1 MGNGEEQMVRVLVTG
16 CNGYIGSVLMPLLR
30 AAGYDAFGIDN
41 DYFEPCTLGEP
52 PAATPHRVCDIRD
65 VELADLEGF
74 YAVIHLAA
82 LSNDPL
88 GNLDPELTFEINHR
102 ATVRLAQLAKQAGV
116 ERFLVSS
123 SCSTYGSA
131 GDELVTEEAEFNPV
145 TPYGRSK
152 VLVDRDVALLA
163 DDDFSPTF
171 LRNATAYGASPRL
184 RLDLVLNDFVAAA
197 YATGKILMLSDGTP
211 WRPLVHVED
220 ICRAF
225 IAVLEARRDA
235 IHKQAFNVGSSS
247 ENYRISELA
256 EIVQE
261 TVPGCGIEYAAGA
274 GPDKRCYRVDC
285 SKLSRHLPDFQ
296 LRWNARLGAQQL
308 YEAYRRAGLRAGDLA
323 GPRFHRLRTL
333 EGLIGSGRVQNDL
346 RWRRLPVAEPARA
359 AALAR

>member
-1 MGNGEEQMVRVLVTG
+1 MMRVLVTG
-16 CNGYIGSVLMPLLR
+16 CNGYLGSVLTPLLQ
-30 AAGYDAFGIDN
+30 AAGYDVFGIDN
-41 DYFEPCTLGEP
+41 DYFEPCTLGRA
-52 PAATPHRVCDIRD
+52 PAPTPHVVRDLRD

-88 GNLDPELTFEINHR
+88 GNVDPELTFEINHR
-102 ATVRLAQLAKQAGV
+102 ASVRLARLAKQAGV

-131 GDELVTEEAEFNPV
+131 GDDLVTEEAEFNPV
-145 TPYGRSK
+145 TPYGSSK
-152 VLVDRDVALLA
+152 VLVDRDVSLLA

-171 LRNATAYGASPRL
+171 LRNATAYGESPRL
-184 RLDLVLNDFVAAA
+184 RLDLVLNDFVATACT
-197 YATGKILMLSDGTP
+197 TGKILMLSDGTP

-235 IHKQAFNVGSSS
+235 VHNQAFNVGSST

-256 EIVQE
+256 EIVLQ
-261 TVPGCGIEYAAGA
+261 TVPGCSIEYAAGA

-285 SKLSRHLPDFQ
+285 SKLTRHLPDFK

-308 YEAYRRAGLRAGDLA
+308 YEAYRSANLQAQDLT

-333 EGLIGSGRVQNDL
+333 TGLLESGRLKNDL
-346 RWRRLPVAEPARA
+346 RWRHAPAAAPARTQA
-359 AALAR
+359 MAS